1 MKPKHLAML
10 LAPVA
15 LAWTASALALPI
27 AISSSLN
34 LIALSDAGG
43 GMVTNTDTQTQG
55 ATVNPLIASVDAIAV
70 SGNARVDTHADAAAT
85 WTDAA
90 SGTVTFRSVG
100 WRSSNVTFGS
110 SEVDFGTDWQ
120 YTFTAD
126 ATGLFTMDWNIF
138 DSGGS
143 TNTFGLNGF
152 NFDWSGAG
160 GGIFLDFASSGALTR
175 SIVTGITYTVGL
187 ENVANIGGG
196 LGTRAAHM
204 DGLFDWSMGTARV
217 PEPSILALMG
227 LGLGLLPLLR
237 GRRAARA

>member
-1 MKPKHLAML
+1 ML
-10 LAPVA
+10 LAPAA
-15 LAWTASALALPI
+15 LAWAASALALPI

-34 LIALSDAGG
+34 LIAGSDAGG
-43 GMVTNTDTQTQG
+43 GFVNNTDTQLQG

-70 SGNARVDTHADAAAT
+70 SGNASVDTHADAAAT

-90 SGTVTFRSVG
+90 SGNVTFRSVG
-100 WRSSNVTFGS
+100 WRASNVTFGNS
-110 SEVDFGTDWQ
+110 LVDMGTDWQ

-143 TNTFGLNGF
+143 NDTFGLNGF
-152 NFDWSGAG
+152 IFDWSGAG
-160 GGIFLDFASSGALTR
+160 GSVFLDFASSGALTR
-175 SIVTGITYTVGL
+175 AIVAGTTYTVGL

-204 DGLFDWSMGTARV
+204 DGLFDWSMDTGMDTAPV

-237 GRRAARA
+237 GRRPARV